1 MLPRA
6 LWIAVDLARRI
17 TVLGP
22 RLSERVV
29 RSVCESRTLLVVSA
43 RAVVE
48 AMVDQGRMRVSAAQ
62 IIARLAA
69 ASQKLDE
76 AKAKTAAAAQ
86 DAAEARA
93 LVAGAL
99 EGVAAGPLVGMID
112 ATVSSRRRLRAVTR
126 PSSTSRRRL
135 PRFERG
141 N

>member
-1 MLPRA
+1 MPLEGPNSSKIYRGGVADARSGGRA
-6 LWIAVDLARRI
+6 GCADL
-17 TVLGP
+17 
-22 RLSERVV
+22 V
-29 RSVCESRTLLVVSA
+29 RSHVVSA
-43 RAVVE
+43 CAVVE
-48 AMVDQGRMRVSAAQ
+48 AMVHHGEVRVSAAQ

-112 ATVSSRRRLRAVTR
+112 SYRQALAQASQGGDPAKQHVQETIAKVRA
-126 PSSTSRRRL
+126 L
-135 PRFERG
+135 G

>member
-1 MLPRA
+1 MTTSVVA
-6 LWIAVDLARRI
+6 LGARI
-17 TVLGP
+17 SYAP
-22 RLSERVV
+22 MWSPPV
-29 RSVCESRTLLVVSA
+29 RW
-43 RAVVE
+43 VE
-48 AMVDQGRMRVSAAQ
+48 AMVDHGEVRVSAAQ

-112 ATVSSRRRLRAVTR
+112 AYRQALAQASQGGDPAKQHVQETIAKVRA
-126 PSSTSRRRL
+126 L
-135 PRFERG
+135 G
-141 N
+141 G